1 MALRAVLALLI
12 GLSAAGTPSLAR
24 EDDTGLAP
32 PTEQEL
38 AAVCPDETAACL
50 AHPACAPHIGA
61 AQPPDKPPP
70 GFLEL
75 ILCFQRSGVGMAR
88 RGELREERRAN
99 TEVAGEIKCEACT
112 LVVEDLYSML
122 LHRPATETD
131 HHSTEDTL

>member
-1 MALRAVLALLI
+1 MIADPAHKRGQPRRRDNEQCQQRNQPVEQDGANRE
-12 GLSAAGTPSLAR
+12 SNRDAG
-24 EDDTGLAP
+24 AP
-32 PTEQEL
+32 
-38 AAVCPDETAACL
+38 
-50 AHPACAPHIGA
+50 
-61 AQPPDKPPP
+61 QPPDKPPP